1 MLIFIIQ
8 LKSKYTS
15 FSRTQFLRS
24 VSRFLKILVFTFTVS
39 LGLLFHSRPIAFI
52 QEEICILFLYKQGGF
67 PGGSD
72 GKETACNAGD
82 LGLTSGLGRFPGEG
96 HGNLLQDSG
105 LENSMDRGG
114 LQSTGLQ
121 RVRHDWATNT
131 SFTYISRCVQ
141 KWAKL
146 CTWEGPLPLSVLY
159 IVCPWKSRNFSR
171 YLPASTPALPAT
183 DTYFGKNV
191 LTSEMLSP
199 LFFSA

>member
-72 GKETACNAGD
+72 GKEPACNAGD
-82 LGLTSGLGRFPGEG
+82 LSLISVSEDPLQKGMATHSSILWEDSMESGALHGITKSDTTRQLT
-96 HGNLLQDSG
+96 LL
-105 LENSMDRGG
+105 L
-114 LQSTGLQ
+114 
-121 RVRHDWATNT
+121 
-131 SFTYISRCVQ
+131 SFT
-141 KWAKL
+141 
-146 CTWEGPLPLSVLY
+146 
-159 IVCPWKSRNFSR
+159 
-171 YLPASTPALPAT
+171 
-183 DTYFGKNV
+183 
-191 LTSEMLSP
+191 
-199 LFFSA
+199 